1 MKAYF
6 NPADSED
13 KDCLKTECDAFH
25 DAMVEHP
32 TVLGTTFP
40 ELAITHYIADENH
53 TFMNTAL
60 ETIFPK
66 AEIKISGDDG
76 AELREYMEKFHKNAV
91 IHEFFRDHAFCLLGD
106 LEKPPPP
113 ARPAPATAASSRV
126 RAALNEATRPT
137 RKPQYYFSLL
147 SLLSHCCPSF
157 KTATGAETETETKP
171 EEGPNC
177 EFVLGNTEQ
186 FAKFIG
192 ADGLAI
198 RAKRDIKEGEELT
211 VVFPRREAGC
221 DVCKKG
227 GRGSKRRN
235 WWLNMTSKR

>member
-1 MKAYF
+1 MTAYF
-6 NPADSED
+6 NPADPKDEECLESE
-13 KDCLKTECDAFH
+13 CQAFH

-40 ELAITHYIADENH
+40 ELAITHYIADEDH

-66 AEIKISGDDG
+66 ADIRISGDDG
-76 AELREYMEKFHKNAV
+76 AELREYMEKFHKKAV

-106 LEKPPPP
+106 LEPPGPL
-113 ARPAPATAASSRV
+113 ARPALAAAASSSV

-147 SLLSHCCPSF
+147 SLLGHCCPLF
-157 KTATGAETETETKP
+157 KTATGAETETKP
-171 EEGPNC
+171 QGPSC

-186 FAKFIG
+186 FAKFVG

-198 RAKRDIKEGEELT
+198 RATRDIKEGEELT

-221 DVCKKG
+221 DVCKRG
-227 GRGSKRRN
+227 GRGSRRRN
-235 WWLNMTSKR
+235 WWLNMTLR